1 MERSVTAGLC
11 HADQVIDTLPMSY
24 SECCMCLS
32 AGDFDHCHLPI
43 IMERRAHILLLASW
57 WLSIYRLSG
66 PRSGWSDLFTPLLLR
81 PWLPPI
87 SIHPGWWLFGWLVTW
102 QFQRKR
108 MSIDHACMLAT
119 SFWSH
124 PYVLFNS
131 TRDARRNLRESSQ
144 LSNYSPQLIYPHA
157 PDILRAWY
165 PGLKKWGACDFRAEK
180 KERQVYLYKKRGRQP
195 AEGW

>member
-1 MERSVTAGLC
+1 MLHVFVCRRLWSLPF
-11 HADQVIDTLPMSY
+11 ADHHGTT
-24 SECCMCLS
+24 
-32 AGDFDHCHLPI
+32 G
-43 IMERRAHILLLASW
+43 AHPYWLVGGY
-57 WLSIYRLSG
+57 LSIVYQAPDLN
-66 PRSGWSDLFTPLLLR
+66 WSDLFTPLLLR

-144 LSNYSPQLIYPHA
+144 LSNYSPQLIYPHC
-157 PDILRAWY
+157 
-165 PGLKKWGACDFRAEK
+165 PGYFACLISWAKKMRGMRFSCRK
-180 KERQVYLYKKRGRQP
+180 KGTAGYLYKKRGRQP